1 MNCEPIVTVNDL
13 AQELEHRGII
23 PTRQRLLIA
32 QLLFNRDTHFTAN
45 ELYLQVN
52 KGHRRVCRATV
63 YNVLNVFVQAG
74 IVRAINVDAGR
85 TFYDVNTQPHHHFY
99 NVDTGVLSD
108 VPTNSLPTQIDS
120 IQLPSGTRL
129 TGEPIQLV
137 IKVRNHS
144 LDAAHSIASHT
155 ASSVQATD
163 FSTSL

>member
-1 MNCEPIVTVNDL
+1 MGCEPIMTLN
-13 AQELEHRGII
+13 ELTQKLENEGII

-32 QLLFNRDTHFTAN
+32 QVLFNRDTHFTAN

-52 KGHRRVCRATV
+52 KGRRRACRATV

-74 IVRAINVDAGR
+74 IVRAINVDVGR

-108 VPTNSLPTQIDS
+108 VPTNRLPTQIDS
-120 IQLPSGTRL
+120 IEPPSGTRL
-129 TGEPIQLV
+129 TSEPIQLV
-137 IKVRNHS
+137 IKVRNQS
-144 LDAAHSIASHT
+144 LDAAHSIVSHT
-155 ASSVQATD
+155 ANSEQATD

>member
-23 PTRQRLLIA
+23 TTRQRLLIA
-32 QLLFNRDTHFTAN
+32 QVLFNHDTHFTAN

-52 KGHRRVCRATV
+52 KGYRRVCRATI

-85 TFYDVNTQPHHHFY
+85 TFYDTNTQPHHHFY
-99 NVDTGVLSD
+99 NVDTGLLSD
-108 VPTNSLPTQIDS
+108 MPTNRLPTQITS
-120 IQLPSGTRL
+120 IQPPSGTRL
-129 TGEPIQLV
+129 TDEPIQLV

-144 LDAAHSIASHT
+144 FDAEQPVARHT
-155 ASSVQATD
+155 ASSVQTTD
-163 FSTSL
+163 SSTSM